1 VTGETRGA
9 LIAIAVLAT
18 ACPHGGEGPQGPRA
32 KTVRVRAFTE
42 PSPVRLVASVGDY
55 LFTAPSHGLDRWDR
69 NGLALSLDL
78 GHGAAGDRAVALA
91 VDQGRGWLWVA
102 TVSTVGYY
110 DVAHQTFAEVPPP
123 PKLVGLDLP
132 TVRALAASTDGGVW
146 IGHGKGLFYVNPAGQ
161 WTATPITDPVNA
173 LYSADDGWLW
183 LGTKNGVIGKKPTGE
198 SFRFG
203 PDQGCEIANARVVVR
218 GPGGAVTVIGEDKAG
233 KQEVA
238 LGGAGGWSSF
248 RVSPDVTWEAA
259 AAHGDDVI
267 VLGQGRLYRI
277 ANRGGERRPLT
288 HDGYR
293 LLATSGNAAAPIVDP
308 LDVTL
313 PAGAPT
319 IAVWGDDVVVGSH
332 DVGVARIAKGGA
344 GAIAW
349 LRRRAMF
356 DGATALSIACK
367 DRDDCWVAT
376 GARRAWRW
384 KGDGFEPDG
393 PVDQA
398 VLAVVRAPSGDTYA
412 LHRSGDAKKITI
424 SKIEPDAW
432 KELATLETP
441 GDHPEVS
448 FARFS
453 PGGLLW
459 VGLRYHQGKDKEEHP
474 WGVALVDVALG
485 AVAYHHASGDQREV
499 RKGVLPVP
507 TGVVDGAFMDED
519 EIWFAT
525 SEGVARLAGKK
536 VTVWNEANGLESDY
550 VRAIAASPGGI
561 VFAATGA
568 GVGEYDGDK
577 WQFPKELAFP
587 VNDLALAPDGRL
599 WLATE
604 RGVALYD
611 GKRVKRLDVRR
622 GLIEN
627 EIEDV
632 ALDAFGRV
640 WARGPGSIT
649 LISP

>member
-1 VTGETRGA
+1 VRTTA
-9 LIAIAVLAT
+9 LIALALLA
-18 ACPHGGEGPQGPRA
+18 ACPHGGDGPHGPAPA

-42 PSPVRLVASVGDY
+42 PSPVRLVAALGDY
-55 LFTAPSHGLDRWDR
+55 LFTAPAHGLDRWDR
-69 NGLALSLDL
+69 NGLALTLDL

-91 VDQGRGWLWVA
+91 ADRGRGWLWVA
-102 TVSTVGYY
+102 TESTVGYY
-110 DVAHQTFAEVPPP
+110 DVAHQTFTEVPPP
-123 PKLVGLDLP
+123 PKLIGLDLA
-132 TVRALAASTDGGVW
+132 TVRTIAPSTDGGVW

-161 WTATPITDPVNA
+161 WTATPITDPINA
-173 LYSADDGWLW
+173 LYSSDDGWLW
-183 LGTKNGVIGKKPTGE
+183 LATQTGVIGKKPTGE

-203 PDQGCEIANARVVVR
+203 HDQGCEIAAARVVAR
-218 GPGGAVTVIGEDKAG
+218 GPGGVVMVIGEDRSG

-238 LGGAGGWSSF
+238 LGGANGWSSY
-248 RVSPDVTWEAA
+248 RVSPDAKWEASA
-259 AAHGDDVI
+259 PHGDDVI
-267 VLGQGRLYRI
+267 ILGGGRLYRVG
-277 ANRGGERRPLT
+277 NRGGERRPLT
-288 HDGYR
+288 HDGWR
-293 LLATSGNAAAPIVDP
+293 MLATAGNAPAPIVDP
-308 LDVTL
+308 LDVVL
-313 PAGAPT
+313 PAGAPSV
-319 IAVWGDDVVVGSH
+319 AVWGDDVIVGSH
-332 DVGVARIAKGGA
+332 DVGTARIAKGGA
-344 GAIAW
+344 GPIAW
-349 LRRRAMF
+349 LRRGAMF
-356 DGATALSIACK
+356 DGATSLSVACK
-367 DRDDCWVAT
+367 HKDDCWVAT

-384 KGDGFEPDG
+384 RGDGFEPDG

-398 VLAVVRAPSGDTYA
+398 VLAVVRAPSGDVYA

-424 SKIEPDAW
+424 SKVEDEW

-459 VGLRYHQGKDKEEHP
+459 VGLRYHQGKEERP

-485 AVAYHHASGDQREV
+485 AVAYHHASNDQREV
-499 RKGVLPVP
+499 KKGILPVP
-507 TGVVDGAFMDED
+507 IGAVDGAFMDED

-536 VTVWNEANGLESDY
+536 VTIWNEANGLDSEI

-561 VFAATGA
+561 VFAGTGN
-568 GVGEYDGDK
+568 GVGEYDGEK
-577 WQFPKELAFP
+577 WVFPKELAFP
-587 VNDLALAPDGRL
+587 VNDLGLAGDGRL